1 MEGFLVSFTFHFFY
15 ISHFI
20 FLKIRHFA
28 DVVGCLIELHEEGLF
43 FASEIADATTS
54 DATTSEIAGATIS
67 PMQSIIQDSEVCSR
81 ISNLALKLVEE
92 PYKGQVPNSKSKLL
106 ELVTDSVASFMMAEA
121 FHSTDRPFG
130 FHSLTMLT
138 ALDLYDWE
146 SYAEIKSGIDFS
158 TIPLQDLQKSLNTW
172 VPITI
177 AQDLYYVLESL
188 GRTIPLMDKA
198 LIQSTIMTTFSEK
211 DQQFVLD
218 MTDTIHDFYIHFG
231 VQSDDVC

>member
-1 MEGFLVSFTFHFFY
+1 
-15 ISHFI
+15 
-20 FLKIRHFA
+20 
-28 DVVGCLIELHEEGLF
+28 
-43 FASEIADATTS
+43 
-54 DATTSEIAGATIS
+54 
-67 PMQSIIQDSEVCSR
+67 MQSTIQDSEVCSR

-121 FHSTDRPFG
+121 FHSTDLPFG